1 MLTAL
6 SLRHAILRS
15 IKLMAQTSKV
25 LKTRK
30 KACRIKVVAMHKI
43 ARNVEKTAGVN
54 LTNGPQPQARELHQ
68 EKEDRKPHGPDSL
81 PGDPLVDSKLTRPD
95 PTRYGDWELKGRCID
110 F

>member
-15 IKLMAQTSKV
+15 AEFMAQTPWP
-25 LKTRK
+25 LKTK
-30 KACRIKVVAMHKI
+30 KKPCKIKVVAMHKI

-54 LTNGPQPQARELHQ
+54 LTNGPQPQARELNQ

-95 PTRYGDWELKGRCID
+95 TNGQIRNSRIFRLP
-110 F
+110 